1 MVMTWAPELLLKLN
15 NLGAAIECIWICDT
29 EFYGAN
35 GDLPVPVCV
44 VFYNPITGQMIR
56 VWLQPGERPQCPI
69 PLDNSTLFI
78 AFAAQAE
85 LMTFLQLGWDMP
97 RRILDLFI
105 EYRHLN
111 NEFYRLQE
119 MKAQKAFGLLAAASH
134 YGIHLESESYKQE
147 MRDLILRGHP
157 YTPEEQERI
166 LDYCAMDVRETAEL
180 AAAMWQEIPD
190 LRAAVFRGSAARGFS
205 WARTVGIPMDGD
217 LLVRLNRNWPSVSA
231 ALTSQVRED
240 FPVFLDGSADIAPS
254 LWREFLDRLGWL
266 EKWPHTR
273 GGKKKGG
280 GAKPLP
286 KRDEKTL
293 RAMAN
298 VYPELAQLHAYI
310 CMRNSTKLGLN
321 FPVGRDGRSRVHFW
335 DYGTVTSRCS
345 PSSSQFVIQGGSP
358 AFRHLVKPREDEVL
372 VQIDWA
378 SQEIWIAAFLS
389 GDKVMQEML
398 SKGDPYVAFG
408 HLANLLP
415 ADATKKPENSPYWA
429 TNPDLAKQH
438 TLIRNRLK
446 AVALGVLYG
455 KTAYTIADEEGMT
468 VDEAKAL
475 LKTHRRLFKRFW
487 MWIIGVTSEALATR
501 RISTRFGWTQQL
513 LSRKEREAHLNEEGR
528 VKNITNSLQN
538 FPMQAHGAEMLRLA
552 MTYAA
557 DQRVPICAPLH
568 DALFAV
574 APAEQEQTVT
584 ESLIACM
591 NRASVDVIGVV
602 IPTEADVVRF
612 PNRFVPS
619 KKPEAIQTWA
629 AMLKALERL
638 ESVESHNDKTI
649 LQERIA

>member
-1 MVMTWAPELLLKLN
+1 MSWAHELQAELN
-15 NLGAAIECIWICDT
+15 KLGACIEQIWIADT
-29 EFYGAN
+29 EFYGAD
-35 GDLPVPVCV
+35 GDLPVPVCA
-44 VFYNPITGQMIR
+44 VFHNPLNGQTIR
-56 VWLQPGERPQCPI
+56 QWYERGDTPRPPV

-85 LMTFLQLGWDMP
+85 LMTFIQLGWKMP

-111 NEFYRLQE
+111 NEYYRVQE
-119 MKAQKAFGLLAAASH
+119 MKAQKAFNLLAAASG
-134 YGIHLESESYKQE
+134 YGIHLESADFKEE

-157 YTPEEQERI
+157 YTPEEQVKI
-166 LDYCAMDVRETAEL
+166 MDYCELDVRETAGL
-180 AAAMWQEIPD
+180 AEKMWTDIPD
-190 LRAAVFRGSAARGFS
+190 LRSAVFRGASARGFA
-205 WARTVGIPMDGD
+205 WARTTGIPVDANV
-217 LLVRLNRNWPSVSA
+217 LQRLNAHWSEVSA
-231 ALTSQVRED
+231 ALAKRVQDD
-240 FPVFLDGSADIAPS
+240 FPVFLPGSADIAPS
-254 LWREFLDRLGWL
+254 LWRDFLSRLGWL

-273 GGKKKGG
+273 GAKKKGG
-280 GAKPLP
+280 AAKPQP

-293 RAMAN
+293 RAMM
-298 VYPELAQLHAYI
+298 VPHPDLQPLHAYL

-335 DYGTVTSRCS
+335 DFGTVTSRCS

-358 AFRHLVKPREDEVL
+358 AFRHLVKPREGEVL
-372 VQIDWA
+372 IQIDWA

-389 GDKVMQEML
+389 GDTVMKEML

-408 HLANLLP
+408 ALAGLLP
-415 ADATKKPENSPYWA
+415 ADATKKPEKSPYWA
-429 TNPDLAKQH
+429 ADPELAKQH
-438 TLIRNRLK
+438 TVIRNRLK

-455 KTAYTIADEEGMT
+455 KTAYTIAAEESMT

-487 MWIIGVTSEALATR
+487 MWITGVTSEALATR
-501 RISTRFGWTQQL
+501 RISTRFGWSQQL

-574 APAEQEQTVT
+574 APAEQEQLVT

-591 NRASVDVIGVV
+591 NRASIDVIGVI
-602 IPTEADVVRF
+602 IPTEVDVVRF
-612 PNRFVPS
+612 PNQFIPS
-619 KKPEAIQTWA
+619 KKPEAIRTWA
-629 AMLKALERL
+629 AMMEALERL
-638 ESVESHNDKTI
+638 ESKEAENERPI
-649 LQERIA
+649 LQERTA

>member
-1 MVMTWAPELLLKLN
+1 MSWAHQLLLELN
-15 NLGAAIECIWICDT
+15 NLGAGIQHIWIADT
-29 EFYGAN
+29 EFYGAD
-35 GDLPVPVCV
+35 GDLQVPVCAV
-44 VFYNPITGQMIR
+44 YLNPLTGQIIR
-56 VWLQPGERPQCPI
+56 QWFTPCEKHQCPI
-69 PLDNSTLFI
+69 PIDTSTLFI
-78 AFAAQAE
+78 AYAAQAE
-85 LMTFLQLGWDMP
+85 LMTFLQLGWGMP
-97 RRILDLFI
+97 RRILDLFT

-134 YGIHLESESYKQE
+134 YGIHLESAEYKQE
-147 MRDLILRGHP
+147 MRGLILRGHP
-157 YTPEEQERI
+157 YTVEEQNRI
-166 LDYCAMDVRETAEL
+166 LDYCEMDVRETAEL
-180 AAAMWQEIPD
+180 GAAIWREIPD
-190 LRAAVFRGSAARGFS
+190 LRAAVFRGSSARGFS
-205 WARTVGIPMDGD
+205 SARTVGIPIDDD
-217 LLVRLNRNWPSVSA
+217 LLKRLNRNWPGISA
-231 ALTSQVRED
+231 ALASRVKED
-240 FPVFLDGSADIAPS
+240 FPIFHEGSADIAPS
-254 LWREFLDRLGWL
+254 LWEDFLKCIGLI
-266 EKWPHTR
+266 EKWPRTR
-273 GGKKKGG
+273 GGKKGKRQ
-280 GAKPLP
+280 P

-298 VYPELAQLHAYI
+298 AYPEFAPLHSYL

-321 FPVGRDGRSRVHFW
+321 FPTGGDGRSRVHFW
-335 DYGTVTSRCS
+335 DFGTVTSRCS

-358 AFRHLVKPREDEVL
+358 AFRHLVKPRQNEVL
-372 VQIDWA
+372 IQIDWA
-378 SQEIWIAAFLS
+378 SQEIWIAAYLS

-438 TLIRNRLK
+438 TVIRNRLK

-487 MWIIGVTSEALATR
+487 MWITGVTSEALATR

-513 LSRKEREAHLNEEGR
+513 LSRKEREAHLNEQGR

-574 APAEQEQTVT
+574 ASAEQEQLVT

-591 NRASVDVIGVV
+591 NRASVDVIGVI
-602 IPTEADVVRF
+602 IPTELDVVRF

-619 KKPEAIQTWA
+619 KKPEAIETWE

-638 ESVESHNDKTI
+638 ENLEGQNAKTI

>member
-1 MVMTWAPELLLKLN
+1 MSWAHELQAELN
-15 NLGAAIECIWICDT
+15 KLGADIEHIWIADT
-29 EFYGAN
+29 EFYGAD
-35 GDLPVPVCV
+35 GDLPVPVCA
-44 VFYNPITGQMIR
+44 VFHNPLTGQTLR
-56 VWLQPGERPQCPI
+56 QWYERGDTPRPPV
-69 PLDNSTLFI
+69 PLDNATLFI

-85 LMTFLQLGWDMP
+85 LMTFIQLGWEMP

-111 NEFYRLQE
+111 NEYYRLQE

-134 YGIHLESESYKQE
+134 YGIHLESAEYKQE

-157 YTPEEQERI
+157 YTPEEQTRI
-166 LDYCAMDVRETAEL
+166 MDYCEMDVRETAAL
-180 AAAMWQEIPD
+180 AEAMWGEIPD
-190 LRAAVFRGSAARGFS
+190 LRAGVFRGASARGFA
-205 WARTVGIPMDGD
+205 WARTIGIPMDVD
-217 LLVRLNRNWPSVSA
+217 MLVRLNRNWTGISA
-231 ALTSQVRED
+231 ALAKQVQED
-240 FPVFLDGSADIAPS
+240 FPVFLPGSADIAPS
-254 LWREFLDRLGWL
+254 LWRGLLSRLGWL

-273 GGKKKGG
+273 GSKKKGG
-280 GAKPLP
+280 AAKPQP
-286 KRDEKTL
+286 KRDEKTI
-293 RAMAN
+293 RAVMH
-298 VYPELAQLHAYI
+298 VYPELQPLHTYL

-321 FPVGRDGRSRVHFW
+321 FPVGRDDNSRVHFW

-358 AFRHLVKPREDEVL
+358 AFRHLVKPRQNEVL
-372 VQIDWA
+372 IQIDWA
-378 SQEIWIAAFLS
+378 SQEIWIAAYLS

-415 ADATKKPENSPYWA
+415 ADATKKPENSPCWS
-429 TNPDLAKQH
+429 TNPQLAKQH
-438 TLIRNRLK
+438 TVIRNRLK

-468 VDEAKAL
+468 VDEAKSL

-487 MWIIGVTSEALATR
+487 MWITGVTSEALATR

-574 APAEQEQTVT
+574 ASAEQERLVT

-591 NRASVDVIGVV
+591 NRASMDVIGVI
-602 IPTEADVVRF
+602 IPTEVDVIRF

-619 KKPEAIQTWA
+619 KKPEAIETWA

-638 ESVESHNDKTI
+638 ESTEAKD
-649 LQERIA
+649 A

>member
-1 MVMTWAPELLLKLN
+1 MSWAHQLLLQLN
-15 NLGAAIECIWICDT
+15 NLGAAIQHIWIADT
-29 EFYGAN
+29 EFYGAD
-35 GDLPVPVCV
+35 GDLPVPVCAV
-44 VFYNPITGQMIR
+44 YFNPLTGQTIHQ
-56 VWLQPGERPQCPI
+56 WFTPGEKHQCPI
-69 PLDNSTLFI
+69 PLDISTLFI
-78 AFAAQAE
+78 AYAAQAE

-97 RRILDLFI
+97 RRILDLFT

-134 YGIHLESESYKQE
+134 YGVHLESEAYKQE

-157 YTPEEQERI
+157 YTAEKQQRI
-166 LDYCAMDVRETAEL
+166 LDYCEMDVRETSEL

-205 WARTVGIPMDGD
+205 WARTTGIPMDID
-217 LLVRLNRNWPSVSA
+217 LLVRLNHYWQGVSA
-231 ALTSQVRED
+231 ALATQVKED
-240 FPVFLDGSADIAPS
+240 FPIFRDGSADISPK
-254 LWREFLDRLGWL
+254 LLDDFLTRINLKQ
-266 EKWPHTR
+266 KWPYTR
-273 GGKKKGG
+273 GSKKKGG
-280 GAKPLP
+280 GAKQQP

-298 VYPELAQLHAYI
+298 IYPEFAPLHAYI

-321 FPVGRDGRSRVHFW
+321 FPVGSDGRSRVHFW
-335 DYGTVTSRCS
+335 DFGTVTSRCS
-345 PSSSQFVIQGGSP
+345 PSSSRFVIQGGSP

-372 VQIDWA
+372 IQIDWA
-378 SQEIWIAAFLS
+378 SQEIWIAAYLS
-389 GDKVMQEML
+389 GDRVMQEML

-429 TNPDLAKQH
+429 TNTELAKQH
-438 TLIRNRLK
+438 TVVRNRLK

-468 VDEAKAL
+468 VDEAKVL
-475 LKTHRRLFKRFW
+475 LKTHRRLFRRFW
-487 MWIIGVTSEALATR
+487 MWITGVTSEALATR

-528 VKNITNSLQN
+528 MKNIQNSLQN
-538 FPMQAHGAEMLRLA
+538 FPMQSHGAEMLRLA

-557 DQRVPICAPLH
+557 DQKVPICAPLH

-574 APAEQEQTVT
+574 APAAEEKAVT
-584 ESLIACM
+584 DALLACM
-591 NRASVDVIGVV
+591 NRASKDVIGVV
-602 IPTEADVVRF
+602 VPTEVEVVRF
-612 PNRFVPS
+612 PNRFVPT

-629 AMLKALERL
+629 AMMEALERL
-638 ESVESHNDKTI
+638 ESNEIENERPF
-649 LQERIA
+649 LQERTA